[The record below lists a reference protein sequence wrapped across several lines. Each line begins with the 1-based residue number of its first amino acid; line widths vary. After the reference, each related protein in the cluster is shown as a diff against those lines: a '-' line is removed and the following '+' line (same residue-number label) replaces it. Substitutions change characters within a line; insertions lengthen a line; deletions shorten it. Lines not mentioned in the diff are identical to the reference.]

1 MNAAR
6 KVPTTLFGEKSS
18 PSKAFNLVP
27 PRLCAYDTNSPVYGG
42 FIPRTTGMVVSLIIM
57 SGQLLTLAAFPPML
71 VRGGGLSVNVAR
83 YTGISP
89 RRHCLRFHP
98 RIVPRD
104 RPAFIWPTIGWNSV
118 IFWQRGGRRLRHSFK
133 SSEMHQP
140 FKGRSINRTIAQFA
154 DSTKR

>member
-6 KVPTTLFGEKSS
+6 KAPITLFGEKSS

-42 FIPRTTGMVVSLIIM
+42 FIPRSTGMVVSLIIM
-57 SGQLLTLAAFPPML
+57 SGQLLTLAASPPML

-98 RIVPRD
+98 RIVPRPPSIYLAHYWVELCYFLAKGWEASSSQFQVFRD
-104 RPAFIWPTIGWNSV
+104 TPTLQGPID
-118 IFWQRGGRRLRHSFK
+118 K
-133 SSEMHQP
+133 
-140 FKGRSINRTIAQFA
+140 
-154 DSTKR
+154 